1 MAPLQAIGK
10 KKTPSKDAYCGDQ
23 FLKTWRW
30 TNTKCQ
36 CPKTSSNAD
45 QLCIESDQ
53 IYSNGMNKLTS
64 YFIMHVHGGNQT
76 VTSICGGT
84 QMRPLSFMLLHAC
97 CQGTIFAQPL
107 PLDVQPTGALEPR
120 TGPLDIIGIRTVNVV
135 CAHDR
140 LSLFYLVVPVAF
152 HHGLRVCFSGELVV
166 NLTKDQ
172 WVAGAG

>member
-1 MAPLQAIGK
+1 MQAIGK

-107 PLDVQPTGALEPR
+107 PVDVQPTGALEPR

-140 LSLFYLVVPVAF
+140 
-152 HHGLRVCFSGELVV
+152 
-166 NLTKDQ
+166 
-172 WVAGAG
+172 